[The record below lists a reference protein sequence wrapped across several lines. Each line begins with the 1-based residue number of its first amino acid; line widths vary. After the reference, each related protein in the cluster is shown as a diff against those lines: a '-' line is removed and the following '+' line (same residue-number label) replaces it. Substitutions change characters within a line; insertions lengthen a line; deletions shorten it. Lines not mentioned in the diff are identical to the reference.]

1 MLSLTASMLI
11 RTAVRSPA
19 VSDHEMSKSQIMLG
33 EANERQNPM
42 VGYPVKAGDIFS
54 SPAITGTVRVKLSP
68 V

>member
-42 VGYPVKAGDIFS
+42 VGYPVKAGDIL
-54 SPAITGTVRVKLSP
+54 TKGTVRVKLSP

>member
-33 EANERQNPM
+33 ETNERQNPM
-42 VGYPVKAGDIFS
+42 VGYPVKAGDIL
-54 SPAITGTVRVKLSP
+54 TKGTVRVKLSP